1 MVGRRIDLGIV
12 TGAFQKAVQET
23 TVQLVVV
30 AGEPGVGKS
39 RLVAD
44 LGSFVDSWPEQVRW
58 RQGRCLPYG
67 DGITFWA
74 LGEIV
79 KAEAGILETDP
90 PEVAAAKIDAMIPED
105 APDAPWLRARLRPL
119 AGLPA
124 PEAALEE
131 NFAAWRAFVELL
143 AEGRPSVLVFEDL
156 HWADEALL
164 EFVEQLADYA
174 EGVPLLL
181 VGTARPELHE
191 RAPGWASSARNVAR
205 VNLRALTA
213 AETARL
219 ISNLLGTAAMPAEV
233 QQAISGRGRQPA
245 VRGGVRAAA
254 QRPEDPAA

>member
-1 MVGRRIDLGIV
+1 RPGR
-12 TGAFQKAVQET
+12 
-23 TVQLVVV
+23 V
-30 AGEPGVGKS
+30 AGLGWLVDPG
-39 RLVAD
+39 R
-44 LGSFVDSWPEQVRW
+44 EQVRW

-90 PEVAAAKIDAMIPED
+90 PEVAAAKIDAVIPDD

-143 AEGRPSVLVFEDL
+143 AEDRPTVLVFEDL

-164 EFVEQLADYA
+164 DFVEMLADYA
-174 EGVPLLL
+174 EGIPLLL
-181 VGTARPELHE
+181 VGTARPELYE
-191 RAPGWASSARNVAR
+191 RAAGWAASARNLAR
-205 VNLRALTA
+205 VNLRPLT
-213 AETARL
+213 
-219 ISNLLGTAAMPAEV
+219 P
-233 QQAISGRGRQPA
+233 P
-245 VRGGVRAAA
+245 
-254 QRPEDPAA
+254 